1 MPTKGASALLPVDES
16 AAGRSRAA
24 RARRAMTAGTVR
36 AAPPV
41 AAKAGPAARPKKVAP
56 SSAATSA
63 LPIARALSIVLALDE
78 QRPVAAAEIAR
89 SARCSLRTVYRD
101 VRRLQDAGVPI
112 VSEPGRRGGLLM
124 APGYRLAPLALSRS
138 ETVALAMAV
147 QMLRS
152 LPTLPFR
159 AELETAAAKIAAA
172 ARVERPEL
180 LRDVRTWLRIE
191 PPAADVFH
199 PERPGEKAS
208 DDPAVGETVQAFV
221 EALVGGR
228 SVLVDYH
235 SPYGGEARSLALDPA
250 GVLAD
255 RGLWYLVAFPRQ
267 ALRGPRYLR
276 ADRVRRCVVQAR
288 MDLGR
293 QARWRADQA
302 RPWLREAM
310 RSWAQH
316 WPVTLEMSA
325 AQWQRLSR
333 DWFFSTGIVE
343 PFDGGDPAAA
353 RSVRL
358 TWGESDFERVRELVS
373 WLGPPARL
381 CAPLEWVPRL
391 REALESHAQMQR
403 ERH

>member
-1 MPTKGASALLPVDES
+1 VS
-16 AAGRSRAA
+16 
-24 RARRAMTAGTVR
+24 
-36 AAPPV
+36 
-41 AAKAGPAARPKKVAP
+41 
-56 SSAATSA
+56 TSA

-89 SARCSLRTVYRD
+89 SAQVSLRTVYRD

-112 VSEPGRRGGLLM
+112 VTEPGRRGGLLM
-124 APGYRLAPLALSRS
+124 APGYRLAPLALNRG

-147 QMLRS
+147 QWLRA

-159 AELETAAAKIAAA
+159 AELEAAARKIAAA
-172 ARVERPEL
+172 ARIERPEL
-180 LRDVRTWLRIE
+180 LREVGTWLRIE
-191 PPAADVFH
+191 PPATDAFH
-199 PERPGEKAS
+199 PEREGERRT
-208 DDPAVGETVQAFV
+208 DDPRVGDVVQTFV
-221 EALVGGR
+221 EALVAGR
-228 SVLVDYH
+228 SVAIDYRT
-235 SPYGGEARSLALDPA
+235 PYARRGGEPAPPLQMDPA

-255 RGLWYLVAFPRQ
+255 RGLWYLVAFPRH

-276 ADRVRRCVVQAR
+276 ADRVQRCTVAEK

-310 RSWAQH
+310 RAWAQEA
-316 WPVTLEMSA
+316 PVTLEMSA

-343 PFDGGDPAAA
+343 PVGAPDPSSTSDAA
-353 RSVRL
+353 RVRF
-358 TWGESDFERVRELVS
+358 TWGESEFERVRELVA

-381 CAPLEWVPRL
+381 LAPALWVPRL
-391 REALESHAQMQR
+391 REALLAHAAEQAVS
-403 ERH
+403 